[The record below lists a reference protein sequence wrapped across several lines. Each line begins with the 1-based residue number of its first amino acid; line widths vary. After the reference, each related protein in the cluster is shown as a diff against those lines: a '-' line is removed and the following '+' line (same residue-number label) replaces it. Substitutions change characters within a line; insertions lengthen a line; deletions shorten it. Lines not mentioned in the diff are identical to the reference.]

1 MRRIVIA
8 GVAAAGLVTLG
19 AGIPSVM
26 AGIRSVPKTV
36 VPQGWPAQKASGYEA
51 ENQSREQAAGRPL
64 VAPGGEGPAG
74 QQSGAQQRTDGP
86 SAIERQ
92 SARQQSAGQLTAG
105 IVPLTSGGPFSQAQF
120 TGTNLWNGPVG
131 GRWEVVQAGSTAAGQ
146 AGLYVYTRSSDPASS
161 SGPKVVGAITPA
173 GDPAGTFTIEK
184 ASGGVLTLALSD
196 PGTSDSAASG
206 NGASGNGAGQ
216 RQYTF
221 DVTTLKFG
229 G

>member
-1 MRRIVIA
+1 MRRIIIA
-8 GVAAAGLVTLG
+8 GVAAAGLVALG

-26 AGIRSVPKTV
+26 AGVHSVPKTV
-36 VPQGWPAQKASGYEA
+36 VPPGWPAQKASGYEA
-51 ENQSREQAAGRPL
+51 ENQPREQAAGRPL

-74 QQSGAQQRTDGP
+74 QHSGAQRRTDGP
-86 SAIERQ
+86 SAIEQQ
-92 SARQQSAGQLTAG
+92 SAAQQSAGQLTAG
-105 IVPLTSGGPFSQAQF
+105 IVPLTAGGPFSQAQF

-131 GRWEVVQAGSTAAGQ
+131 GQWEVVQAGSTAAGR
-146 AGLYVYTRSSDPASS
+146 AGLYVYTRSPDPASS
-161 SGPKVVGAITPA
+161 SGPKVVGVITPA

-184 ASGGVLTLALSD
+184 ASAGVLTLALSASGPD
-196 PGTSDSAASG
+196 DSDASG
-206 NGASGNGAGQ
+206 NGPAQ